1 MQDKQGKCI
10 GDSQGNAIKKDKNIK
25 QFLTDS
31 TKNILTVLL
40 TSGIAAVV
48 MEIFKEKVIYDYAN
62 SCASFYGVDR
72 RYFSGIEVL

>member
-40 TSGIAAVV
+40 TSGIAGVV

>member
-1 MQDKQGKCI
+1 MHVKYRIRFENTQWC
-10 GDSQGNAIKKDKNIK
+10 
-25 QFLTDS
+25 

-40 TSGIAAVV
+40 TSGIAGVV